1 MPDHSNPREEPVAG
15 LDGAIAELVDGERVV
30 RWVALRSEPY
40 RDVLLTKHTC
50 CCRLF
55 SWADGSIEIEEHFPP
70 DALVPEL
77 RSGSWMEAERAAS
90 YALRWVKGE
99 RRSELWAR
107 YGTHESPGHYTAV
120 AASQRPRSLETKP
133 LSRPLLMLARGESL
147 RRQWALARRRGRAYL
162 RMVRVPG
169 RGSGGRGVGL

>member
-77 RSGSWMEAERAAS
+77 RSGSWMEAERDAS

-107 YGTHESPGHYTAV
+107 YGIHESPGHYTAV

-147 RRQWALARRRGRAYL
+147 RRLEPCAVA
-162 RMVRVPG
+162 VRQGSEKPPAGSRPTRPG
-169 RGSGGRGVGL
+169 